1 MLAELQLRFRHA
13 LVSGDGSGIASL
25 LVGGRAPA
33 LRLKVHQ
40 RHYEVSLVTALL
52 GKFPA
57 TQWLVGSA
65 FVEEAARQYVR
76 RHPPTAPCIAEYGGE
91 FPSFLAD
98 CPFAAR
104 LPYLRSF
111 GELEWHVGRAAVAIE
126 LPPLD
131 IASLSGRDGD
141 SVVAARL
148 VIQPSVRY
156 LEAGWPVEELFRLY
170 LSNTVPDRITFAPA
184 DTFLEV
190 RGARGVFQFAR
201 LDAGEFA
208 FRRAIGS
215 GHPVGTAAE
224 VVLATHANF
233 DVGAA
238 FARLF
243 AQDLVTHVAD
253 PSVHLP

>member
-1 MLAELQLRFRHA
+1 VLAELQSRFRDA

-33 LRLKVHQ
+33 ERLKVHQ
-40 RHYEVSLVTALL
+40 RHYEVSLMTALL

-57 TQWLVGSA
+57 TQWLIGSA
-65 FVEEAARQYVR
+65 FVQEAARQYVR

-98 CPFAAR
+98 CPFVAR

-111 GELEWHVGRAAVAIE
+111 GELEWHVGHASVAIE

-131 IASLSGRDGD
+131 IASLSARDGD
-141 SVVAARL
+141 SVAAARL

-156 LEAGWPVEELFRLY
+156 LEAGWPVDELFRLF
-170 LSNTVPDRITFAPA
+170 LSDDAPDQITFAPA
-184 DTFLEV
+184 ETLLEV
-190 RGARGVFQFAR
+190 RGARGVFQFTR
-201 LDAGEFA
+201 LDAGEFR

-215 GHPVGTAAE
+215 GRPVGAAAE
-224 VVLATHANF
+224 MVLATQADF

-243 AQDLVTHVAD
+243 AQGLVTHVAD
-253 PSVHLP
+253 PSVHLQ